1 MKLAAALAA
10 LGRELQERGTPFALV
25 GGIAASARGE
35 ARFTRDIDVAVVVSG
50 DDEAEDLLFWL
61 RGRGYVAIATV
72 EHELAKRL
80 ATARLRDPNGVV
92 CDLIFASSGIERETV
107 DTAEVTEI
115 FPDCSVPTACV
126 ETLLAMKVLA
136 STSER
141 PRDAGDIRAMVLAN
155 PTFDEERVKA
165 YLALVEQRG
174 YAGGQRLLP
183 KWRKL
188 RKQLGV

>member
-10 LGRELQERGTPFALV
+10 LGRELEARGTPYALV

-50 DDEAEDLLFWL
+50 DDEAEDLLFRL
-61 RGRGYVAIATV
+61 RGRGYVPIATV

-107 DTAEVTEI
+107 DTAEVTEV

-136 STSER
+136 STSAR

-155 PTFDEERVKA
+155 PTFDEARVKA
-165 YLALVEQRG
+165 YLTLVEQRG
-174 YAGGQRLLP
+174 YARGQRLLP

>member
-1 MKLAAALAA
+1 MKLAIALTG
-10 LGRELQERGTPFALV
+10 LGRELQGRGNSFALV

-35 ARFTRDIDVAVVVSG
+35 ARFTRDIDVAVAVTG
-50 DDEAEDLLFWL
+50 DEEAGDLIFWL
-61 RGRGYVAIATV
+61 RGRGYVVIATV
-72 EHELAKRL
+72 EHQVAKRL

-92 CDLIFASSGIERETV
+92 CDLLFASSGIERETIE
-107 DTAEVTEI
+107 TAEVTEV
-115 FPDCSVPTACV
+115 FPECAVPTARV
-126 ETLLAMKVLA
+126 EALLAMKVLA
-136 STSER
+136 ATSER

-155 PTFDEERVKA
+155 PTFDEARVEA

-174 YAGGQRLLP
+174 YARGQKLLT

>member
-1 MKLAAALAA
+1 MKLAAALAELA
-10 LGRELQERGTPFALV
+10 QELQGRGIPFALV

-35 ARFTRDIDVAVVVSG
+35 ARFTRDIDVAVAVKG

-72 EHELAKRL
+72 EHQAAKRL
-80 ATARLRDPNGVV
+80 ATARLRGPSAVV

-107 DTAEVTEI
+107 DTAEVTEV
-115 FPDCSVPTACV
+115 FPDCAVPTARV

-136 STSER
+136 ATSER
-141 PRDAGDIRAMVLAN
+141 PRDAGDIRAMILAN
-155 PTFDEERVKA
+155 PAFDEARVKT

-174 YAGGQRLLP
+174 YARGQRLLP

-188 RKQLGV
+188 RRQLGV

>member
-1 MKLAAALAA
+1 M
-10 LGRELQERGTPFALV
+10 PP
-25 GGIAASARGE
+25 ARGE

-72 EHELAKRL
+72 EHEVAKRL

-107 DTAEVTEI
+107 DTAEVTEV

-174 YAGGQRLLP
+174 YARGQRLLP

>member
-1 MKLAAALAA
+1 M
-10 LGRELQERGTPFALV
+10 
-25 GGIAASARGE
+25 
-35 ARFTRDIDVAVVVSG
+35 VSG

-72 EHELAKRL
+72 EHEVAKRL

-107 DTAEVTEI
+107 DTAEVTEV

-174 YAGGQRLLP
+174 YARGQRLLP